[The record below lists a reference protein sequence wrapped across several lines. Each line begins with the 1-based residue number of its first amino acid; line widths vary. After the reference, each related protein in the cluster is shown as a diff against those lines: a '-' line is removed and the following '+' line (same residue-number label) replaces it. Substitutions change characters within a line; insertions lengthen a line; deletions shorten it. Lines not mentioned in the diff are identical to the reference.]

1 MVNPLLTL
9 LVDLVLIGTALFVI
23 GTMIRE
29 YLESKTP
36 AVGRRERASAPSVR
50 RPQTMPE
57 LGRRQRQE
65 RRRVA

>member
-23 GTMIRE
+23 GAMIRE

-36 AVGRRERASAPSVR
+36 AVGRRERASPPPVR
-50 RPQTMPE
+50 RPRTMPG
-57 LGRRQRQE
+57 LGPRQRQE